1 MTERLGRVIAVY
13 GRRYRVAVDGREL
26 DCVTRGKKGGVAC
39 NDRVAVRE
47 TGTDSGVIERVL
59 PRDNLLWRSDEHRAK
74 LLAAN
79 VDQVLVVTAA
89 IPTPRAQL
97 LDRSLV
103 AAEAAGIRALII
115 VNKSDL
121 PETAAYN
128 QRLSPYRELGYPL
141 IPISARMDVSP
152 LKPWLADRVSV
163 LVGASGVGKSTL
175 VNALVPQAQA
185 ATAET
190 SEALDAG
197 RHTTTHTQLYRLP
210 GGGELIDSPGMQE
223 FGLRHLR
230 LDEIQ
235 AAFPEY
241 RRLAG
246 QCRFH
251 DCRHLQEPGCAVR
264 AAVESGEIMRE
275 RWWVYQDILRENAQ
289 IGH

>member
-1 MTERLGRVIAVY
+1 MGRVIAVY
-13 GRRYRVAVDGREL
+13 GRRFRVAVDGREL
-26 DCVTRGKKGGVAC
+26 TCVTRGKKGGVAC

-47 TGTDSGVIERVL
+47 TGDGGGVIERVL
-59 PRDNLLWRSDEHRAK
+59 PRENLLWRSDEHRAK

-89 IPTPRAQL
+89 VPTPRAEL

-103 AAEAAGIRALII
+103 AAEAAGIRALIV

-121 PETAAYN
+121 PETAAYLD
-128 QRLSPYRELGYPL
+128 RLTPYAELGYPL
-141 IPISARMDVSP
+141 IPISARADATP
-152 LKPWLADRVSV
+152 LKPWLTDRVSI
-163 LVGASGVGKSTL
+163 LVGASGMGKSTL
-175 VNALVPQAQA
+175 VNALEPQAQA

-197 RHTTTHTQLYRLP
+197 RHTTTHTRLYPLP
-210 GGGELIDSPGMQE
+210 SGGELIDSPGMQE
-223 FGLRHLR
+223 FGLRHLS
-230 LDEIQ
+230 LADVQ
-235 AAFPEY
+235 AAFPEF

-251 DCRHLQEPGCAVR
+251 DCRHLQEPDCAVL
-264 AAVESGEIMRE
+264 AAVVSGEIQST
-275 RWWVYQDILRENAQ
+275 RWRLYRDILRENAQ